1 MLREVDNMI
10 RVLKLTSGEEIIGKI
25 VNTENGAVELKSP
38 MLLVPTQTEGGQVK
52 VAFMPFAPYGDK
64 EQTIGIYPHAIVADY
79 VPSPDLEQHYSQSFI
94 SQIQVVPSMSMVGL
108 K

>member
-1 MLREVDNMI
+1 MI

-25 VNTENGAVELKSP
+25 VNTDKGAIEMKSP
-38 MLLVPTQTEGGQVK
+38 MLLVPTQTEQGQVK

-64 EQTIGIYPHAIVADY
+64 EQVIGIYPHAIVADY
-79 VPSPDLEQHYSQSFI
+79 VPSSDLEQHYSQSFI
-94 SQIQVVPSMSMVGL
+94 SQIQVVGSMGMVGL

>member
-25 VNTENGAVELKSP
+25 INTDKGAIEMKSP

-64 EQTIGIYPHAIVADY
+64 DQVIGIYPHAVVADY
-79 VPSPDLEQHYSQSFI
+79 TASPDLEQHYSQSFI
-94 SQIQVVPSMSMVGL
+94 SQIQVVGSMGMVGL